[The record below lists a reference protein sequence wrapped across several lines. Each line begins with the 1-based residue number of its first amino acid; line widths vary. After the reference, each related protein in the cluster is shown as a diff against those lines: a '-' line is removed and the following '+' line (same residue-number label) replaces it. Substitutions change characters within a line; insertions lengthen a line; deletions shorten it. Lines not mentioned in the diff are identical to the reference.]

1 MRNPVQFLLRFRYL
15 FFFLALQA
23 VAFAMLLHTQ
33 GHQQSVWM
41 AATGDVVGSIQERR
55 DNVRSYL
62 HLRETNEDLHG
73 QIVEMQASLPSSFI
87 QLTDTLTVVEDSIMR
102 QKYRYT
108 SARVVNLRT
117 NTRNNLMT
125 LDRGLVH
132 DINTRMG
139 VVSGQKVVGVIKDVS
154 DHYAIV
160 LPVINTDF
168 GLQVRHKR
176 SGAVGNLKWTG
187 DDPRTAV
194 VRDIGRHVHPEPGDT
209 LVTNAY
215 SNYFPENMIVA
226 TVKQVDP
233 RSDANFLDLTVE
245 LATDFNRLE
254 YVEVVENMLSTE
266 RRALE
271 AKYQTPEP

>member
-23 VAFAMLLHTQ
+23 VAFAMLLCTQ

-41 AATGDVVGSIQERR
+41 ATTGDVVGSIQERR

-125 LDRGLVH
+125 LGAKIHQLVQLQ
-132 DINTRMG
+132 RLLLF
-139 VVSGQKVVGVIKDVS
+139 
-154 DHYAIV
+154 V
-160 LPVINTDF
+160 LSSSW
-168 GLQVRHKR
+168 KR
-176 SGAVGNLKWTG
+176 
-187 DDPRTAV
+187 
-194 VRDIGRHVHPEPGDT
+194 
-209 LVTNAY
+209 
-215 SNYFPENMIVA
+215 
-226 TVKQVDP
+226 
-233 RSDANFLDLTVE
+233 
-245 LATDFNRLE
+245 
-254 YVEVVENMLSTE
+254 
-266 RRALE
+266 
-271 AKYQTPEP
+271 